1 MTLSVTLSVTIWP
14 VLKLLFLISALLS
27 GSLAAASPEGAFLS
41 AREAIT
47 KGQSSRFEQA
57 ARQVPAGHLLSPYI
71 AWWRLGDTREDLNRL
86 REFARKYPDTPLSNR
101 ALKQV
106 LAILYKQQQWAS
118 IILETQKLGGANHG
132 PDREIECMLLHARA
146 AQHDYAAIQEA
157 KSRFTAGL
165 SQIEP
170 CDALYSHLHNQGQI
184 NEDEVAARLRL
195 AFSEGQTGLARRLD
209 TWLPEGQRMG
219 PSALREAEGGATAL
233 IETIANA
240 RGQREAAL
248 HALHQKAKKD
258 PAAAAHLW
266 ASAGNQYSETEQ
278 RYGWG
283 QIAVE
288 AARRHDPM
296 ANTWFRHMGGA
307 FSDLQHEWHA
317 RSLLRSQ
324 RWSEVYATLQTMPPR
339 LQDEPVWRYWKARAL
354 QAMNAHA
361 SAQQLFAPLSLEF
374 NYYGRLAEEALPQR
388 MQSRPIALPLSDSEL
403 RYSEEHAGLKRAL
416 LLRKLDLNEEALAEW
431 NWALRDMNDRQ
442 LLAAAELA
450 RQSRWYDRA
459 ISTAERTREAHS
471 VDLRYITP
479 YRDLAEAFAQEQKL
493 DVAWVYGLMRQESRF
508 IEYARSRV
516 GAGGLMQIMPG
527 TARWI
532 GQQTGASHK
541 TVRKVGQPETNIRF
555 GTWYLKKL
563 YTGLDQSAVLATAAY
578 NAGPGRAR
586 KWQSNSALEGA
597 IYVETIPFLETR
609 QYVKKVLANAMF
621 YAERLGTPHTSLKDR
636 LGVIP
641 PRSNAP
647 LPEDEKTHVID

>member
-1 MTLSVTLSVTIWP
+1 M
-14 VLKLLFLISALLS
+14 LKILFLIGALLS
-27 GSLAAASPEGAFLS
+27 GSVAAANPDKAFLN

-47 KGQSSRFEQA
+47 KGQSTRFEQA
-57 ARQVPAGHLLSPYI
+57 ARQIPAEHLLAPYI
-71 AWWRLGDTREDLNRL
+71 AWWRLGDTRGEADRL
-86 REFARKYPDTPLSNR
+86 RAFAQKFPDSPLSNR
-101 ALKQV
+101 AHKRL
-106 LAILYKQQQWAS
+106 LTSLYTQQQWAS
-118 IILETQKLGGANHG
+118 VLLDARNLNGGHYG
-132 PDREIECMLLHARA
+132 SDREIECMVLHARA
-146 AQHDYAAIQEA
+146 MQHDYAAIQEA
-157 KSRFTAGL
+157 KSRFTTSLA
-165 SQIEP
+165 QTEP
-170 CDALYSHLHNQGQI
+170 CEALYTHLYNQGQI
-184 NEDEVAARLRL
+184 SEEAVASRLRL
-195 AFSEGQTGLARRLD
+195 ALSEGKTGLARRLD
-209 TWLPEGQRMG
+209 AWLPEGQRMEAT
-219 PSALREAEGGATAL
+219 ALNEAAIGTTAL
-233 IETIANA
+233 IETLASA

-248 HALHQKAKKD
+248 HALHQKAQKD
-258 PAAAAHLW
+258 PASAAQLW
-266 ASAGNQYSETEQ
+266 ASAGIQYSETER

-296 ANTWFRHMGGA
+296 ANTWFRYMGGA
-307 FSDLQHEWHA
+307 FSDLQHEWRA

-324 RWSEVYATLQTMPPR
+324 RWPEVYATLQAMPPH
-339 LQDEPVWRYWKARAL
+339 LQEEPVWRYWKARAL

-361 SAQQLFAPLSLEF
+361 SAQQLFAPLSQEF

-388 MQSRPIALPLSDSEL
+388 LQSRAIALPLADSEL
-403 RYSEEHAGLKRAL
+403 RFAEEHAGLKRAL

-450 RQSRWYDRA
+450 RQARWYDRA

-471 VDLRYITP
+471 IDLRYITP
-479 YRDLAEAFAQEQKL
+479 YRDLAEAFAREQHL

-532 GQQTGASHK
+532 GQQMGANSK
-541 TVRKVGQPETNIRF
+541 TVKKVGQPETNIRF

-563 YTGLDQSAVLATAAY
+563 YSGLDQSTVLATAAY
-578 NAGPGRAR
+578 NAGPVRAR
-586 KWQSNSALEGA
+586 KWQSNTTLEGA

-621 YAERLGTPHTSLKDR
+621 YAERLGGPQTSLKDR

-641 PRSNAP
+641 PRSNTP
-647 LPEDEKTHVID
+647 LAEDERTPVID

>member
-1 MTLSVTLSVTIWP
+1 M
-14 VLKLLFLISALLS
+14 LKILFLIGALLS
-27 GSLAAASPEGAFLS
+27 GSLAAANPDKAFLN
-41 AREAIT
+41 AREAIS
-47 KGQSSRFEQA
+47 KGQSTRFEQA
-57 ARQVPAGHLLSPYI
+57 AGQVPANHLLAPYI
-71 AWWRLGDTREDLNRL
+71 AWWRLGDTQEEPDRL
-86 REFARKYPDTPLSNR
+86 RAFAQKFSDTPLSNR
-101 ALKQV
+101 AHKRL
-106 LAILYKQQQWAS
+106 ITSLYTQQQWAAVL
-118 IILETQKLGGANHG
+118 LEARQLSAGHYGS
-132 PDREIECMLLHARA
+132 DREIECMVLQARA
-146 AQHDYAAIQEA
+146 MQHDYAAIQEA
-157 KSRFTAGL
+157 KSRFTTSL
-165 SQIEP
+165 TQTEP
-170 CDALYSHLHNQGQI
+170 CQALYTHLHNQGQI
-184 NEDEVAARLRL
+184 SEDEIISRLRL
-195 AFSEGQTGLARRLD
+195 AFAEGQTALARRLD
-209 TWLPEGQRMG
+209 TWLPEGQRM
-219 PSALREAEGGATAL
+219 EATAL
-233 IETIANA
+233 RDSENGTTTLIETVANA

-258 PAAAAHLW
+258 PAAAAQLW
-266 ASAGNQYSETEQ
+266 ASAGAQYSETER

-296 ANTWFRHMGGA
+296 ANIWFRQMGGA
-307 FSDLQHEWHA
+307 FSDLQHEWRL

-324 RWSEVYATLQTMPPR
+324 RWSEVYAVLQTLPPR
-339 LQDEPVWRYWKARAL
+339 LQEEPVWRYWKARAL

-361 SAQQLFAPLSLEF
+361 SAQQIFAPLSQEF

-388 MQSRPIALPLSDSEL
+388 LQSRPIALPLTDSEL
-403 RYSEEHAGLKRAL
+403 RFAEDHTGLKRAL
-416 LLRKLDLNEEALAEW
+416 LLRKLDLNEDALAEW
-431 NWALRDMNDRQ
+431 SWALRDMNDRQ

-450 RQSRWYDRA
+450 RQARWYDRA

-471 VDLRYITP
+471 IDLRYITP
-479 YRDLAEAFAQEQKL
+479 YRDLAESFAREQNL

-532 GQQTGASHK
+532 GQQMGASRK
-541 TVRKVGQPETNIRF
+541 TVKKVGQPETNIRF

-563 YTGLDQSAVLATAAY
+563 YNGLDQSTVLATAAY
-578 NAGPGRAR
+578 NAGPARAR
-586 KWQSNSALEGA
+586 KWQSNSSLEGA

-621 YAERLGTPHTSLKDR
+621 YAERLGVPQTSLKDR

-647 LPEDEKTHVID
+647 LPEDELTPAID

>member
-1 MTLSVTLSVTIWP
+1 M
-14 VLKLLFLISALLS
+14 LKILFLIGALFS
-27 GSLAAASPEGAFLS
+27 GSLAAANPDKAFLN
-41 AREAIT
+41 AREAIR
-47 KGQSSRFEQA
+47 KGQSARFEQA
-57 ARQVPAGHLLSPYI
+57 AGQVPANHLLAPYI
-71 AWWRLGDTREDLNRL
+71 AWWRLDDTQGEPDRL
-86 REFARKYPDTPLSNR
+86 RAFAQKFADTPLSNR
-101 ALKQV
+101 AYKRL
-106 LAILYKQQQWAS
+106 ITSLYTQQQWPAVL
-118 IILETQKLGGANHG
+118 LEARQLSAGHYGS
-132 PDREIECMLLHARA
+132 DREIECMVLHARTM
-146 AQHDYAAIQEA
+146 QHDYAAIQEA
-157 KSRFTAGL
+157 KSRFTTSLTQTEAC
-165 SQIEP
+165 Q
-170 CDALYSHLHNQGQI
+170 ALYTHLHNQGQI
-184 NEDEVAARLRL
+184 SEDEIISRLRL
-195 AFSEGQTGLARRLD
+195 AFAEGQTALARRLD
-209 TWLPEGQRMG
+209 TWLPEGQRMEAT
-219 PSALREAEGGATAL
+219 ALRESENGTTTL
-233 IETIANA
+233 IETVANA

-258 PAAAAHLW
+258 PAAAAQLW
-266 ASAGNQYSETEQ
+266 ASAGAQYSETER

-288 AARRHDPM
+288 AARRHNPM
-296 ANTWFRHMGGA
+296 ANIWFRQMGGA
-307 FSDLQHEWHA
+307 FSDLQHEWRL

-324 RWSEVYATLQTMPPR
+324 HWSEVYAVLQTLPPR
-339 LQDEPVWRYWKARAL
+339 LQEEPVWRYWKARAL

-361 SAQQLFAPLSLEF
+361 SAQQIFAPLSQEF

-388 MQSRPIALPLSDSEL
+388 LQSRPIALPLTDSEL
-403 RYSEEHAGLKRAL
+403 RFAEDHTGLKRAL
-416 LLRKLDLNEEALAEW
+416 LLRKLDLNEDALAEW

-450 RQSRWYDRA
+450 RQARWYDRA

-471 VDLRYITP
+471 IDLRYITP
-479 YRDLAEAFAQEQKL
+479 YRDLAESFAREQNL

-532 GQQTGASHK
+532 GQQMGASRK
-541 TVRKVGQPETNIRF
+541 TVEKVGQPETNIRF

-563 YTGLDQSAVLATAAY
+563 YNGLDQSTVLATAAY
-578 NAGPGRAR
+578 NAGPARAR
-586 KWQSNSALEGA
+586 KWQSNSSLEGA

-621 YAERLGTPHTSLKDR
+621 YAERLGVPQTSLKDR

-647 LPEDEKTHVID
+647 LPEDELTPAID

>member
-1 MTLSVTLSVTIWP
+1 MNWRGLSVTIQP
-14 VLKLLFLISALLS
+14 VLKILFLIGALLS
-27 GSLAAASPEGAFLS
+27 GSLAAASPEKAFLN

-47 KGQSSRFEQA
+47 KGNSSRFEQA
-57 ARQVPAGHLLSPYI
+57 AKQVPADHLLAPYI
-71 AWWRLGDTREDLNRL
+71 AWWRVGDARVEADQL
-86 REFARKYPDTPLSNR
+86 RAFAQKFPDSPLSNR
-101 ALKQV
+101 AHKRLI
-106 LAILYKQQQWAS
+106 ASLYTQHQWAS
-118 IILETQKLGGANHG
+118 VLLEARNPNGGHYGA
-132 PDREIECMLLHARA
+132 DREIECMVLHARTM
-146 AQHDYAAIQEA
+146 QHDYAAIQEA
-157 KSRFTAGL
+157 KTRFTTAL
-165 SQIEP
+165 AQAEP
-170 CDALYSHLHNQGQI
+170 CEALYTHLHNQGLI
-184 NEDEVAARLRL
+184 NEDEVASRLRF

-209 TWLPEGQRMG
+209 TWLPEGQRMEAT
-219 PSALREAEGGATAL
+219 ALRDSENGTTAL
-233 IETIANA
+233 IETLSSA

-266 ASAGNQYSETEQ
+266 ATAGNPYSETER

-296 ANTWFRHMGGA
+296 ANTWFRYMGGA
-307 FSDLQHEWHA
+307 FSDLQHEWRA

-324 RWSEVYATLQTMPPR
+324 RWPEVYATLQAMPPR

-361 SAQQLFAPLSLEF
+361 SAQQIFAPLSQEF

-388 MQSRPIALPLSDSEL
+388 LQSRPIALPLADSEL
-403 RYSEEHAGLKRAL
+403 RFAEDHAGLKRAL
-416 LLRKLDLNEEALAEW
+416 LLRKLDLNEDALAEW

-450 RQSRWYDRA
+450 RQARWYDRA

-471 VDLRYITP
+471 IDLRYITP
-479 YRDLAEAFAQEQKL
+479 YRDLAEAFSREQNL

-532 GQQTGASHK
+532 GQQMGASRK
-541 TVRKVGQPETNIRF
+541 TVNKVGQPETNIRF

-563 YTGLDQSAVLATAAY
+563 YGGLDQSAVLATAAY

-586 KWQSNSALEGA
+586 KWQSNTTLEGA

-621 YAERLGTPHTSLKDR
+621 YAERLGGPQTSLKDR
-636 LGVIP
+636 LGVVP

-647 LPEDEKTHVID
+647 LPEDELTPAID

>member
-1 MTLSVTLSVTIWP
+1 M
-14 VLKLLFLISALLS
+14 LKILFLIGVLLS
-27 GSLAAASPEGAFLS
+27 GSLAAANPEKAFLN
-41 AREAIT
+41 AREAIA
-47 KGQSSRFEQA
+47 KGQSTRFEQA
-57 ARQVPAGHLLSPYI
+57 ANQIAADHLLAPYI
-71 AWWRLGDTREDLNRL
+71 AWWRLGDTREEPDRL
-86 REFARKYPDTPLSNR
+86 RAFAKKFPDTPLSNR
-101 ALKQV
+101 AHKRLI
-106 LAILYKQQQWAS
+106 ASLYTQQQWAS
-118 IILETQKLGGANHG
+118 VLLDARNLNGGNHG
-132 PDREIECMLLHARA
+132 SDREIECMVLHARA
-146 AQHDYAAIQEA
+146 MQHDYAAIQEA
-157 KSRFTAGL
+157 KSRFTTTLA
-165 SQIEP
+165 QTDP
-170 CDALYSHLHNQGQI
+170 CEALYTHLYSQGHI
-184 NEDEVAARLRL
+184 NEDAVASRLRL
-195 AFSEGQTGLARRLD
+195 ALSEGKTGLAHRLNA
-209 TWLPEGQRMG
+209 WLPEGQHMEAT
-219 PSALREAEGGATAL
+219 ALRESEISTTTL
-233 IETIANA
+233 IETPASA

-248 HALHQKAKKD
+248 YALHQKAKQD

-266 ASAGNQYSETEQ
+266 ANVGTQYSETER

-296 ANTWFRHMGGA
+296 ADIWFRYMGGA
-307 FSDLQHEWHA
+307 FSDLQHEWRV

-324 RWSEVYATLQTMPPR
+324 RWPEIYATLQAMPPR
-339 LQDEPVWRYWKARAL
+339 LQEEPVWRYWKARAL

-361 SAQQLFAPLSLEF
+361 SAQQIFAPLSQEF

-388 MQSRPIALPLSDSEL
+388 LQSRAIALPLADSEL
-403 RYSEEHAGLKRAL
+403 RFAETHTGLKRAL
-416 LLRKLDLNEEALAEW
+416 LLRKLDLNEDALAEW

-459 ISTAERTREAHS
+459 ISTAEQTREAHS
-471 VDLRYITP
+471 IDLRYITP
-479 YRDLAEAFAQEQKL
+479 YRDLAEAFAREQNL

-532 GQQTGASHK
+532 GKQIGANSK
-541 TVRKVGQPETNIRF
+541 TVKRVGQPETNIRF

-563 YTGLDQSAVLATAAY
+563 YSGLDQSAVLATAAY

-586 KWQSNSALEGA
+586 KWQSNTTLEGA

-621 YAERLGTPHTSLKDR
+621 YAERLGGPQTSLKDR
-636 LGVIP
+636 LSVIP

-647 LPEDEKTHVID
+647 LPEDERTPAID

>member
-1 MTLSVTLSVTIWP
+1 MNWRGLSVTIQP
-14 VLKLLFLISALLS
+14 VLKILFLIGALLS
-27 GSLAAASPEGAFLS
+27 SSLAAASPEKAFLN

-47 KGQSSRFEQA
+47 KGNSSRFEQA
-57 ARQVPAGHLLSPYI
+57 AKQVPADHLLAPYI
-71 AWWRLGDTREDLNRL
+71 AWWRVGDARIEADQL
-86 REFARKYPDTPLSNR
+86 RAFAQKFPDSPLSNR
-101 ALKQV
+101 AHKRLI
-106 LAILYKQQQWAS
+106 ASLYTQHQWAS
-118 IILETQKLGGANHG
+118 VLLEARNLNGGHYGA
-132 PDREIECMLLHARA
+132 DREIECMVLHARTM
-146 AQHDYAAIQEA
+146 QHDYAAIQEA
-157 KSRFTAGL
+157 KTRFTTTLA
-165 SQIEP
+165 QTEP
-170 CDALYSHLHNQGQI
+170 CEALYTHLHNQGQI
-184 NEDEVAARLRL
+184 NEDEVASRLRL
-195 AFSEGQTGLARRLD
+195 AFSDGQTGLARRLD
-209 TWLPEGQRMG
+209 TWLPEGQRMEAT
-219 PSALREAEGGATAL
+219 ALRDSENATTAL
-233 IETIANA
+233 IETLSSA

-248 HALHQKAKKD
+248 HALHLKAKKD

-266 ASAGNQYSETEQ
+266 ASAGNQYSETER

-307 FSDLQHEWHA
+307 FSDLQHEWRA

-324 RWSEVYATLQTMPPR
+324 RWSEVYATLQAMPPR

-361 SAQQLFAPLSLEF
+361 SAQQIFAPLSQEF

-388 MQSRPIALPLSDSEL
+388 LQSRPIALPLADSEL
-403 RYSEEHAGLKRAL
+403 RFAEDHAGLKRAL
-416 LLRKLDLNEEALAEW
+416 LLRKLDLNEDALAEW
-431 NWALRDMNDRQ
+431 NWALRNMNDRQ

-450 RQSRWYDRA
+450 RQARWYDRA

-471 VDLRYITP
+471 IDLRYITP
-479 YRDLAEAFAQEQKL
+479 YRDLAEAFSREQNL

-532 GQQTGASHK
+532 GQQTGASRK
-541 TVRKVGQPETNIRF
+541 TVNKVGQPETNIRF

-621 YAERLGTPHTSLKDR
+621 YAERLGGPQTSLKDR
-636 LGVIP
+636 LGVVP

-647 LPEDEKTHVID
+647 LPEDELTPAID